1 MLSEIG
7 QTEKNKYYVILL
19 YMKKKWMNKSKEK
32 QLIDTTQSKLVVA
45 RGEGYGEG
53 N

>member
-1 MLSEIG
+1 
-7 QTEKNKYYVILL
+7 
-19 YMKKKWMNKSKEK
+19 MNKSKEQ

-45 RGEGYGEG
+45 RGEGYREG